1 MSTASFYIIG
11 GTLHQNARSYVQRQ
25 ADTELYE
32 NLKQGEFCYVL
43 TSRQIGKSSLII
55 RTANKLK
62 AEGISVGVIDLT
74 AIGQNLSPDQWYDG
88 LLSILGEQLNLEN
101 EIESTWSSNQ
111 RLPPLQRWI
120 KTIYYLLAEKI
131 DSSLV
136 IFIDEID
143 YVRSIH
149 FSTDEFFAAIR
160 ELYNKRAQDSLLK
173 RLTFCLSGVATP
185 SDLIKDTR
193 TTPFNIGCKV
203 ELLDFTEKEAL
214 LLAEGLSNKRELAQ
228 SLLRRVLYWTNG
240 HPYLTQR
247 LCRAVAETE
256 GEVDKL
262 CQELFLSAQ
271 SRTQDNNLVFV
282 RERLLRTGMDTA
294 GLLHLYQKVW
304 QEKTVS
310 YDETNPLI
318 EALLLSGIVRIV
330 DGHLQV
336 RNHIYKQVFDK
347 EWIRVNM
354 PDAEVR
360 RQRAAFRRGAVF
372 IGSISLVLV
381 TTLPTYW
388 ALLANKQ
395 KILVETESAKAVEQ
409 AEQLLYINKIQL
421 AASLW
426 TEKSR
431 NMSALHILENQPE
444 KLRNFEWYL
453 LRKQMPQIL
462 INENSPTSA
471 AFSHDGKKIAS
482 GGKGK
487 ILLWDA
493 KTGSRISSLDLGKDL
508 VNALAFNPKNNKELV
523 SVTDNGFITIWD
535 ISSGKKRV
543 NLHYGASI
551 NSVAFSPDGQRIAT
565 GSDDSTIT
573 IWDTTGHSYRTLTD
587 QHLTASINSVAFSP
601 DGRKLASGGKDKT
614 IVVWDLY
621 SHCPPTILRDKKD
634 KVNNFINC
642 VAFSPDGEKLASSN
656 QNGEIILWDLKSKSK
671 LRVLKEHDSGV
682 SSVAF
687 SPNGKLIVSGSQSQH
702 DARLSS
708 SIIIWDVETGRPV
721 NYLNGHSDSV
731 RAVAFSPDGEKIF
744 SASKDNKIVIWN
756 IIDRKFTVTN
766 HKDEDSIK
774 DEYKVFVSFRPDI
787 ENILSASKDNTTAI
801 RNVKDKKLIVTNRKG
816 EVFSTTSFSPDGR
829 KIASIS
835 GSSVV
840 IFDDS
845 PTFQSLNGHSDSVL
859 SLAFSPDGKKIATG
873 SRDKI
878 TVIWDLFSSEP
889 IMSLKKEKKPDL
901 GYVRS
906 VAFSPDGKKLATANE
921 NNSVI
926 IWDVTSGKYLLK
938 LQNSAPTSFFSVAFS
953 PDSKKIVAAG
963 LRETLIVWDA
973 NSGQR
978 LYEHIFKPSSLHTGT
993 IYTAVFSP
1001 DGKKIATGSRDNTVI
1016 LWDLFSGKQ
1025 IRLNKHKDSIR
1036 SLAFSPDGK
1045 RIVSGSDD
1053 NTIIVWD
1060 TTFGE
1065 PLLKLEKHL
1074 SGVNSVAFSPD
1085 GKTIVSTS
1093 KDGLLI
1099 VW

>member
-294 GLLHLYQKVW
+294 ELLHLYQKVW

-395 KILVETESAKAVEQ
+395 KIVAQENATLAQKETLRANKIANDLKIALEEVNRQRQVAEQQRAKAEEKEAEANRQSEQLKQQKILVETERAKAVEQ
-409 AEQLLYINKIQL
+409 KERAEQLLYINKIQL

-523 SVTDNGFITIWD
+523 SVTDKGIITIWD

-543 NLHYGASI
+543 NLHYDAPI

-565 GSDDSTIT
+565 G
-573 IWDTTGHSYRTLTD
+573 
-587 QHLTASINSVAFSP
+587 
-601 DGRKLASGGKDKT
+601 
-614 IVVWDLY
+614 
-621 SHCPPTILRDKKD
+621 
-634 KVNNFINC
+634 
-642 VAFSPDGEKLASSN
+642 
-656 QNGEIILWDLKSKSK
+656 
-671 LRVLKEHDSGV
+671 
-682 SSVAF
+682 
-687 SPNGKLIVSGSQSQH
+687 
-702 DARLSS
+702 
-708 SIIIWDVETGRPV
+708 
-721 NYLNGHSDSV
+721 
-731 RAVAFSPDGEKIF
+731 
-744 SASKDNKIVIWN
+744 
-756 IIDRKFTVTN
+756 
-766 HKDEDSIK
+766 
-774 DEYKVFVSFRPDI
+774 
-787 ENILSASKDNTTAI
+787 
-801 RNVKDKKLIVTNRKG
+801 
-816 EVFSTTSFSPDGR
+816 
-829 KIASIS
+829 
-835 GSSVV
+835 
-840 IFDDS
+840 
-845 PTFQSLNGHSDSVL
+845 
-859 SLAFSPDGKKIATG
+859 
-873 SRDKI
+873 
-878 TVIWDLFSSEP
+878 
-889 IMSLKKEKKPDL
+889 
-901 GYVRS
+901 
-906 VAFSPDGKKLATANE
+906 
-921 NNSVI
+921 
-926 IWDVTSGKYLLK
+926 
-938 LQNSAPTSFFSVAFS
+938 
-953 PDSKKIVAAG
+953 
-963 LRETLIVWDA
+963 
-973 NSGQR
+973 
-978 LYEHIFKPSSLHTGT
+978 
-993 IYTAVFSP
+993 
-1001 DGKKIATGSRDNTVI
+1001 
-1016 LWDLFSGKQ
+1016 
-1025 IRLNKHKDSIR
+1025 
-1036 SLAFSPDGK
+1036 
-1045 RIVSGSDD
+1045 
-1053 NTIIVWD
+1053 
-1060 TTFGE
+1060 
-1065 PLLKLEKHL
+1065 
-1074 SGVNSVAFSPD
+1074 
-1085 GKTIVSTS
+1085 
-1093 KDGLLI
+1093 
-1099 VW
+1099 